1 MLEVR
6 DPIHGAMRISAEE
19 TRVVD
24 HPFVQR
30 LRNIF
35 STGFS
40 YLPFPGAT
48 HSRYSHSLGV
58 MYLAGKAFDS
68 AYEGWSFDDP
78 DARYRFRSVVRLAAL
93 CHDLG
98 HSPFSHCTE
107 FAMPPLETLGLSWY
121 NDEASTVRRATH
133 EDYTIGF
140 LQHESLAGLI
150 ADQFPFTS
158 RHVAAL
164 ISWDVDISDS
174 FFMDGDLNHREIL
187 SQIISSEMDVDRLD
201 YLVRDSYYSGARYGQ
216 VDVGWLLT
224 NMEAYAHDGRVSLAL
239 DSKAIYA
246 FDDFMIARHHM
257 FLMVYFH
264 HKSVVYEELMKRWVT
279 SEACDW
285 VLPADME
292 EYMFWDDSSLQVHLR
307 HSTNE
312 WARRIVERRP
322 YRRVYEAHGSPEEV
336 DLTHEFA
343 ILEAAGIDFISAGS
357 TGKLSRYNIFG
368 QKRDKAPRI
377 HVISRDRGL
386 ASATVTTLDGATQV
400 FQRYADA
407 RRLARI
413 YVSDED
419 EARAR
424 SLFAAHFELQG

>member
-1 MLEVR
+1 M
-6 DPIHGAMRISAEE
+6 H
-19 TRVVD
+19 
-24 HPFVQR
+24 
-30 LRNIF
+30 
-35 STGFS
+35 
-40 YLPFPGAT
+40 
-48 HSRYSHSLGV
+48 
-58 MYLAGKAFDS
+58 LAGKAFDS
-68 AYEGWSFDDP
+68 AYEGWNFEDP
-78 DARYRFRSVVRLAAL
+78 GSRQRFRSVVRLAAL

-107 FAMPPLETLGLSWY
+107 FAMPALETLSLSWY
-121 NDEASTVRRATH
+121 NGGATTARRATH

-140 LQHESLAGLI
+140 LQHESLASLI
-150 ADQFPFTS
+150 AAHFPFSS

-164 ISWDVDISDS
+164 ISWDVDIEDS
-174 FFMDGDLNHREIL
+174 FFVDNGLNHREIL

-279 SEACDW
+279 SDACDW

-307 HSTNE
+307 HSKNE

-322 YRRVYEAHGSPEEV
+322 YRRVYEAHGTPDEV
-336 DLTHEFA
+336 DLTDEVALLKTRALITLRLGLRVNFLATTYLDKNATRHREFM
-343 ILEAAGIDFISAGS
+343 
-357 TGKLSRYNIFG
+357 
-368 QKRDKAPRI
+368 
-377 HVISRDRGL
+377 
-386 ASATVTTLDGATQV
+386 
-400 FQRYADA
+400 
-407 RRLARI
+407 
-413 YVSDED
+413 
-419 EARAR
+419 
-424 SLFAAHFELQG
+424 